1 MMVLEYGKGRIY
13 HTTMGHADYSI
24 EGVGFI
30 ISFLRG
36 VEWAATGKVTIPI
49 PEDFPTAD
57 KSSSR
62 NFELASKYK
71 KLWEQ
76 NIENVQ

>member
-1 MMVLEYGKGRIY
+1 
-13 HTTMGHADYSI
+13 MGHADYSF

-36 VEWAATGKVTIPI
+36 VEWAATGNVTIPI
-49 PEDFPTAD
+49 PEDFPTEN

-62 NFELASKYK
+62 KFELAAKYK
-71 KLWEQ
+71 KLLDQSAFSAKPE
-76 NIENVQ
+76 

>member
-13 HTTMGHADYSI
+13 HTTMGHADYSM

-36 VEWAATGKVTIPI
+36 AEWAATGKVTIPI
-49 PEDFPTAD
+49 PEDFPTAN

-62 NFELASKYK
+62 KFKLASKYK
-71 KLWEQ
+71 KR
-76 NIENVQ
+76 

>member
-1 MMVLEYGKGRIY
+1 MMVLEYGQGRIY
-13 HTTMGHADYSI
+13 HTTMGHADYSM

-49 PEDFPTAD
+49 PEDFPTAE

-62 NFELASKYK
+62 KYELAPEYK
-71 KLWEQ
+71 KLLRQ
-76 NIENVQ
+76 H